1 MKFKLALLTS
11 AIFISGCGSM
21 DLRHT
26 VDISEMQT
34 FIEFNVND
42 ELSVNNIQ
50 INKDKIVIVELAGL
64 TVTSNKKEL
73 TDTVIELTKQE
84 LVKRNAKISTSAK
97 KGLNLSIEKL
107 VCKLP
112 PNSFSVGCDT
122 LLKLRTNSGYEA
134 IYPAFAE
141 DIDTNEASSFSLA
154 NSVAAMFRDPNVV
167 DYLTAK

>member
-1 MKFKLALLTS
+1 MKTKMALLAS
-11 AIFISGCGSM
+11 AIFVSGCGSM

-42 ELSVNNIQ
+42 ELSVSNVQ
-50 INKDKIVIVELAGL
+50 TNKDKIVIVELGGL

-84 LVKRNAKISTSAK
+84 LVKRNAKMSASAK

-107 VCKLP
+107 VCKSP
-112 PNSFSVGCDT
+112 QNSLSVGCDT
-122 LLKLRTNSGYEA
+122 LLKLRTNAGYEA

-141 DIDTNEASSFSLA
+141 DIDANEASSFSLA
-154 NSVAAMFRDPNVV
+154 NSVAAMFRDPNVI
-167 DYLTAK
+167 DYLTKK